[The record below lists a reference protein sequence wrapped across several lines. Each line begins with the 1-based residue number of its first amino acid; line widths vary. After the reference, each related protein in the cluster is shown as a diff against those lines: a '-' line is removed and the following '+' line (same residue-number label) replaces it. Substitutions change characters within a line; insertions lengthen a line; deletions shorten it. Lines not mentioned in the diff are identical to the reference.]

1 MRRWTVRRLIG
12 LVAVVA
18 LLLKA
23 DLGYVSRSA
32 WFSCSSSQY
41 LRLGGL
47 NVNYRLITRAGI
59 RDRGMF
65 YLRVFRRGG
74 TVFLA
79 GLTVVRLAPVAAAGG
94 AAAVLA
100 ACARHIGAAGAK
112 KGAPPGGAGSGHPG
126 LPVAN
131 GTRNNKSQ

>member
-32 WFSCSSSQY
+32 WFSCPSGQY

-47 NVNYRLITRAGI
+47 NVNYQRITRAGI

-65 YLRVFRRGG
+65 YLRVFRRDG
-74 TVFLA
+74 TVFHA
-79 GLTVVRLAPVAAAGG
+79 GLNVVRLALVTAAGG

-100 ACARHIGAAGAK
+100 ACVRRGGAAAK
-112 KGAPPGGAGSGHPG
+112 KGTPPGGASSGHPDF
-126 LPVAN
+126 PVAN
-131 GTRNNKSQ
+131 GTRNDESQ